1 MNGAT
6 ALINT
11 LADCGV
17 EFCIANPGTSEMHLV
32 QALDAV
38 PRVKSVLALFE
49 GVCTG
54 AADGIGRMTGKPAAT
69 LLHLG
74 PGMANGIANLHN
86 ARRANSPMIN
96 IIGNHPNFHVGHDAP
111 LTSNIDTLAQNF
123 SCWIKSESTADSLA
137 QDGADA
143 FTATLRQSAGSTG
156 QIATLIMGADAA
168 WGDSPGPVTPNAIPQ
183 RAKVEE
189 AAIEDVAKVIEADGS
204 AVFLLEHHGAEQ
216 SAMTAASKIATKY
229 GCKMFNGTFPARV
242 DGGPGRVAIDRLP
255 YFPEQVFSALDGV
268 QNLILVGGSIPV
280 SFFAYRDKPAQLI
293 PEGCKVTR
301 LTNVEEDAIDA
312 MERLAERLGA
322 SKETITTFEKK
333 EIGKPSGELNT
344 KTIIQSLASTLPENV
359 VVCTDSGGGN
369 AAYPFCQ
376 NTSQNNWLS
385 LTGGAIGQG
394 GPCSVGA
401 ALACPDQRVLAMLG
415 DGGAAYT
422 IQALWTQARE
432 NLDVTTVIFANN
444 SYNILDVEY
453 GRLGVTEVGDIAA
466 SLFDIGNPSIDWVA
480 LAKGFGV
487 PGGKAD
493 TGEELCA
500 LLEQSYGTPGPFI
513 IQANGEIKR

>member
-96 IIGNHPNFHVGHDAP
+96 IVGNHPNFHVGHDAP
-111 LTSNIDTLAQNF
+111 LTSDIDTLARNF
-123 SCWIKSESTADSLA
+123 SCWIKSECTAESLA
-137 QDGADA
+137 QVGADA
-143 FTATLRQSAGSTG
+143 YTATLRQSTGSTG

-168 WGDSPGPVTPNAIPQ
+168 WGDCDGPVKPNALPQ
-183 RAKVEE
+183 RAKVDEQAVEE
-189 AAIEDVAKVIEADGS
+189 VAKVIEKDGS
-204 AVFLLEHHGAEQ
+204 STVILLEHHGTEQ
-216 SAMTAASKIATKY
+216 AAMAAASKIGNKF
-229 GCKMFNGTFPARV
+229 GCKMYNGTFPARV
-242 DGGPGRVAIDRLP
+242 DGGPGRVKIDRLP
-255 YFPEQVFSALDGV
+255 YFPEHVLATLDGV
-268 QNLILVGGSIPV
+268 SNLILVGGSIPV
-280 SFFAYRDKPAQLI
+280 SFFAYRNQQAQLI

-301 LTNVEEDAIDA
+301 LSNVEEDAIDA

-322 SKETITTFEKK
+322 SKEGISTFEKI
-333 EIGKPSGELNT
+333 EVDKPSGELNT
-344 KTIIQSLASTLPENV
+344 KIIVQSIAATLPDDV
-359 VVCTDSGGGN
+359 VICTDSGGGV
-369 AAYPFCQ
+369 AAYPLCQ
-376 NTSQNNWLS
+376 STSQNNWLS

-401 ALACPDQRVLAMLG
+401 ALACPCSVT
-415 DGGAAYT
+415 AAPP
-422 IQALWTQARE
+422 IPSRPC
-432 NLDVTTVIFANN
+432 
-444 SYNILDVEY
+444 
-453 GRLGVTEVGDIAA
+453 GPRLGKT
-466 SLFDIGNPSIDWVA
+466 
-480 LAKGFGV
+480 
-487 PGGKAD
+487 
-493 TGEELCA
+493 
-500 LLEQSYGTPGPFI
+500 
-513 IQANGEIKR
+513 RM

>member
-111 LTSNIDTLAQNF
+111 LTSDIDTLARNF
-123 SCWIKSESTADSLA
+123 SCWIKSECTADSLA

-143 FTATLRQSAGSTG
+143 YTATLRQSTGSTG

-168 WGDSPGPVTPNAIPQ
+168 WGDSTGPAEPNAVPQ
-183 RAKVEE
+183 RAKVNES
-189 AAIEDVAKVIEADGS
+189 AIEKVANFIEKEGNSTVI
-204 AVFLLEHHGAEQ
+204 LLEHHGAEQ
-216 SAMTAASKIATKY
+216 AAMAAASKISNKY

-242 DGGPGRVAIDRLP
+242 DGGPGRVTIDRLP
-255 YFPEQVFSALDGV
+255 YFPEQVLSTLDGV
-268 QNLILVGGSIPV
+268 QNLILVGGSTPV
-280 SFFAYRDKPAQLI
+280 SFFAYQNSPAQLI
-293 PEGCKVTR
+293 PEGC
-301 LTNVEEDAIDA
+301 
-312 MERLAERLGA
+312 
-322 SKETITTFEKK
+322 
-333 EIGKPSGELNT
+333 
-344 KTIIQSLASTLPENV
+344 
-359 VVCTDSGGGN
+359 
-369 AAYPFCQ
+369 
-376 NTSQNNWLS
+376 
-385 LTGGAIGQG
+385 
-394 GPCSVGA
+394 
-401 ALACPDQRVLAMLG
+401 
-415 DGGAAYT
+415 
-422 IQALWTQARE
+422 
-432 NLDVTTVIFANN
+432 
-444 SYNILDVEY
+444 
-453 GRLGVTEVGDIAA
+453 
-466 SLFDIGNPSIDWVA
+466 
-480 LAKGFGV
+480 
-487 PGGKAD
+487 
-493 TGEELCA
+493 
-500 LLEQSYGTPGPFI
+500 
-513 IQANGEIKR
+513 